1 MKIGNKID
9 EYEIIEYIGEGGM
22 GTVFRVCK
30 DGNYYALKTCRTDDE
45 ESILRFKRE
54 VRIMKSVHD
63 SNIIKVIEENLE
75 AIILYKYVKVFNYY
89 IIKRLFIEILNQVML
104 YCIRELSKLQIL
116 G

>member
-63 SNIIKVIEENLE
+63 SN
-75 AIILYKYVKVFNYY
+75 YT
-89 IIKRLFIEILNQVML
+89 
-104 YCIRELSKLQIL
+104 LQIWSHTL
-116 G
+116 QKHFISKEFARPLFQCAVPPSPSAYKATEKSSGRSGKAVVE

>member
-63 SNIIKVIEENLE
+63 SNIINVIDENLD
-75 AIILYKYVKVFNYY
+75 AIPPY
-89 IIKRLFIEILNQVML
+89 FIMPLCEQSLEDAVDGI
-104 YCIRELSKLQIL
+104 
-116 G
+116 